1 MNGNE
6 YLLGRT
12 KWLKAEKIRL
22 QKELLKVEK
31 ELAQI
36 ELKIQKQGIDKST
49 KQ

>member
-6 YLLGRT
+6 YLLGRV
-12 KWLKAEKIRL
+12 KWLEAEKFRL